1 VVQIERR
8 DLVHRAIRLEWLTAA
23 WMAIEAAVAIGSGI
37 AAKSLT
43 LIAFGA
49 DSIIELLSAG
59 VLLWR
64 LISELRDGEELSQAA
79 ERRAS
84 KIGGALLLGLTLYV
98 VASAAWSLWSGR
110 GQEFSLPGLTLAVLA
125 VPVMYF
131 LARAK
136 RRIADQ
142 IGSRALRA
150 DAAESIACGYLSLI
164 VVVGLVTQAILGAWW
179 VDGVSALV
187 FVPFLVREAREAWAS
202 EDACG
207 DD

>member
-1 VVQIERR
+1 MVQVERSV
-8 DLVHRAIRLEWLTAA
+8 LVHRALRLEWLTAA
-23 WMAIEAAVAIGSGI
+23 WMVIEAAVAIGSGI
-37 AAKSLT
+37 TAKSLT

-49 DSIIELLSAG
+49 DSIIELLSAA

-64 LISELRDGEELSQAA
+64 LISELRGGEELSQAA

-110 GQEFSLPGLTLAVLA
+110 GQEFSIPGLTLAVLA

-142 IGSRALRA
+142 IDSRALRA

-164 VVVGLVTQAILGAWW
+164 VVVGLVTQAMLGAWW

-187 FVPFLVREAREAWAS
+187 FVPFLLQEAREAWAS

-207 DD
+207 GD